1 MTLDWQGLMQAAAAL
16 GAVLLL
22 IWGGARAL
30 RASPLAAGGPRP
42 GRRLRI
48 EEALALDPRRRVL
61 LLRCDGRE
69 CLVLTGGGQ
78 DVMLG
83 WLPVQEP
90 PA

>member
-16 GAVLLL
+16 SAVLLL

-30 RASPLAAGGPRP
+30 RAFPLATGAQSP
-42 GRRLRI
+42 GRRLRV
-48 EEALALDPRRRVL
+48 EEALAIDPRRRVL

-69 CLVLTGGGQ
+69 CLLLTGGAQ
-78 DVMLG
+78 DVSLG
-83 WLPVQEP
+83 WLPPKDP